1 MPVYQISDAN
11 DFLDF
16 DKHSVWLSP
25 VPIDYDDKGTFYVP
39 NANSFFFLGSNEQL
53 TYSNTYNATL
63 AGVYGKTSASA
74 YFVDSSSG
82 CVSTMSISTT
92 RVQPPLDEIDDNSG
106 NLNNIS
112 NARVVGLLRNMRGAN
127 TQLKQ
132 GAYVLRVGNIVMD
145 MPHASENT
153 LHGKGTYMEYYVF
166 INDYT
171 IGYEDSAP
179 NILSISLSMTVRS
192 PIAGYNLGTT
202 KV

>member
-1 MPVYQISDAN
+1 MPTYQITDEY

-25 VPIDYDDKGTFYVP
+25 TPIDYDKDSNTFYVP
-39 NANSFFFLGSNEQL
+39 DADSFFFLGSNEQL

-82 CVSTMSISTT
+82 CVSTLSLSTT
-92 RVQPPLDEIDDNSG
+92 RVQPPDFKDNDAS
-106 NLNNIS
+106 LNNIS

-145 MPHASENT
+145 MPHASEST

-179 NILSISLSMTVRS
+179 NILSISLSMTIRS